1 MYSSVKYPNS
11 RGFSLLEVLIATF
24 IFSVIMVAVTS
35 YFVSVTVANQN
46 SKRLQQNL
54 EDVRFVM
61 NRIAKVLRTS
71 VVIATSNSTSSE
83 IRVFDYSQKRCLRYR
98 FEGNSVVEYSSVSLP
113 AGQLDEKGWCAGML
127 SFSSNTL
134 MSVSTGVSLSGQFVI
149 VPSDDGATGGSK
161 HAGLVTMNA
170 TVTRQTNASTIQTTV
185 SLRNYKEVY
194 HP

>member
-1 MYSSVKYPNS
+1 M
-11 RGFSLLEVLIATF
+11 EVLIATF
-24 IFSVIMVAVTS
+24 IFSIIMIAVTS
-35 YFVSVTVANQN
+35 YFVSVTAANQN

-113 AGQLDEKGWCAGML
+113 VGQLDEKGWCAGML
-127 SFSSNTL
+127 SFSSSTL

-161 HAGLVTMNA
+161 LAGRVTMNA
-170 TVTRQTNASTIQTTV
+170 TVTRRNNASTIQTTV

>member
-1 MYSSVKYPNS
+1 MRFSVKYSHS

-24 IFSVIMVAVTS
+24 IFSIIMIAVTS
-35 YFVSVTVANQN
+35 YFVSVTSANQN

-61 NRIAKVLRTS
+61 NRIAKVFRTS
-71 VVIATSNSTSSE
+71 VLISSTTTE
-83 IRVFDYSQKRCLRYR
+83 VRVFDYSQKRCLRYR
-98 FEGNSVVEYSSVSLP
+98 FEGNSIVEYSSVSLP
-113 AGQLDEKGWCAGML
+113 TGQLDEKGWCAGML

-134 MSVSTGVSLSGQFVI
+134 MSVSTGVSLSGRFVA

-161 HAGLVTMNA
+161 LAGRVTMNA
-170 TVTRQTNASTIQTTV
+170 TVTRQNNASTIQTTV